1 MFQPLRKTLALP
13 IAVALALAVALS
25 GVSASVKPPKNPAK
39 IIVDVTPQA
48 VSPGGEAEVTLK
60 LEPIDGVKI
69 NRYPKIKLRVP
80 VHEGLVAETE
90 GSIGSSTPPPPDQ
103 KDKKANYWNKVD
115 PLIVKLTLDEAATS
129 GNHEI
134 DAKLVYYFC
143 VPASGFCAPKR
154 VPLKIPIVIE

>member
-1 MFQPLRKTLALP
+1 MFQPFRKTLALP
-13 IAVALALAVALS
+13 IAVALALALS

-39 IIVDVTPQA
+39 ITVDVTPQA

-80 VHEGLVAETE
+80 TQEGLVAEAE
-90 GSIGSSTPPPPDQ
+90 ASIGSDSPPPPDE
-103 KDKKANYWNKVD
+103 KDKKANYWDNVA
-115 PLIVKLTLDEAATS
+115 PLIVKLNLDEAATS

>member
-1 MFQPLRKTLALP
+1 MFQPFRKTLALP
-13 IAVALALAVALS
+13 IVVASALALS
-25 GVSASVKPPKNPAK
+25 GVPASVKPPKNPAK
-39 IIVDVTPQA
+39 ITVDVTPQA

-80 VHEGLVAETE
+80 AHEGLVAETE
-90 GSIGSSTPPPPDQ
+90 ASIGNSTPPPPDQ

-115 PLIVKLTLDEAATS
+115 PLIVKLNLDAAAAS